1 MAVDPRIQAALEA
14 PHGARPHI
22 TKVKRREGYA
32 AAPGTGPYGET
43 CHSCRHSG
51 PARGNE
57 YAAVCGIGKKSPL
70 GARLYISV
78 TAAACVKFEARR

>member
-22 TKVKRREGYA
+22 AKVKRREGYA

-43 CHSCRHSG
+43 CHSCRHCG

-57 YAAVCGIGKKSPL
+57 YAAVCGIGKKSPM
-70 GARLYISV
+70 GGPLYISV